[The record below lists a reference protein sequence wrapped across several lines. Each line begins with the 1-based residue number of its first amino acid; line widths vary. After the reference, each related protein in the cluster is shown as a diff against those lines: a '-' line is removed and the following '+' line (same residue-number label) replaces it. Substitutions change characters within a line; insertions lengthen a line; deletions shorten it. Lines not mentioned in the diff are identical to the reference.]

1 MWDKAAEITGSW
13 ITKWESKSVS
23 QLWGQQCSNS
33 TSQSVAQPINPPAS
47 QPTSQL
53 FNWPISYINIQ
64 QDEGHRK
71 VARQLESADTTR
83 RPMAIWKSGK
93 QIGNTLKRWAQQHD
107 LEASFSATKSHNFH
121 HVIFCVIHVYQWGSK
136 ERRKADCLQGVRG
149 EAVKSW
155 WSGWGAPAYHEDTTG
170 WL

>member
-13 ITKWESKSVS
+13 ITKWESKSVG

-33 TSQSVAQPINPPAS
+33 TTQSVAQPINPPAS
-47 QPTSQL
+47 QPTNQL

-71 VARQLESADTTR
+71 VTRQLESADTTR

-93 QIGNTLKRWAQQHD
+93 HSGTHWNAEHSSMIWKQVFQPQNRI
-107 LEASFSATKSHNFH
+107 
-121 HVIFCVIHVYQWGSK
+121 IFIMLFAVWFTFTSGAVK
-136 ERRKADCLQGVRG
+136 RG
-149 EAVKSW
+149 ERLIACREW
-155 WSGWGAPAYHEDTTG
+155 AERQ
-170 WL
+170 